1 MLVKCKGRGRCPKDK
16 WIQMF
21 SLLFINAVLQLFH
34 LYTGKVSISIKDEIA
49 ESRGVLEHWSD
60 KITYYTK
67 LKITP
72 KTRPKNFCILTLYR
86 RKQLLTTILLLEN
99 KTTVSITL
107 LANWQIPNC
116 PQLRLSPRKY
126 QKKEREN
133 MCGFFLSLAFSH
145 TNEVDHKNEQS
156 LTIAKTN

>member
-1 MLVKCKGRGRCPKDK
+1 MLINCKGRGRCPKDK

-21 SLLFINAVLQLFH
+21 SLLFINVILQLFH

-49 ESRGVLEHWSD
+49 ETRDVLEYWSD
-60 KITYYTK
+60 KIIFYTK

-72 KTRPKNFCILTLYR
+72 KNWAPKFLHIDTFQ
-86 RKQLLTTILLLEN
+86 KETFVTTILLLGN
-99 KTTVSITL
+99 KTIVSMTL

-126 QKKEREN
+126 QKKEKAN
-133 MCGFFLSLAFSH
+133 MCGFFKAFLSH
-145 TNEVDHKNEQS
+145 TQMK
-156 LTIAKTN
+156 